1 VVRLVTGALVVAAR
15 AHPFVLA
22 VLAMLASFTEF
33 VMVWSIIM
41 GRLNRGER
49 RDLERL

>member
-1 VVRLVTGALVVAAR
+1 VVRLFTGALVVDR
-15 AHPFVLA
+15 EHPFVLA
-22 VLAMLASFTEF
+22 VLATLALFTEF
-33 VMVWSIIM
+33 VTVWSIIM